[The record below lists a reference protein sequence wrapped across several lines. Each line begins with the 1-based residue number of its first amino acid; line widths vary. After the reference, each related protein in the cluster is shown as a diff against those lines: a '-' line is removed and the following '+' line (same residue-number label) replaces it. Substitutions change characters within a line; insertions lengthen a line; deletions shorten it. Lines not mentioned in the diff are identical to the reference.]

1 MIYTIVY
8 IVRTLAG
15 WDGHPMDSP
24 AGSQG
29 YEKRIEALQ
38 IAVLPKGAT
47 IPGTTDNSYKTT
59 GKKVEYRTYVE
70 KQGWKKYS
78 ADGEQ
83 SGTIGQARAV
93 QGLAV
98 RVNDTQYSGNI
109 VYDTYMQSY
118 GWMGEKA
125 NNTAAGILNGGK
137 RMEAIKLH
145 LTGELAEKYDIYY
158 RVHTQTF
165 GCLTGRKTENHPE
178 QKIMQNESRRFRL
191 KWFQREILLRE
202 QHL

>member
-1 MIYTIVY
+1 
-8 IVRTLAG
+8 
-15 WDGHPMDSP
+15 
-24 AGSQG
+24 
-29 YEKRIEALQ
+29 
-38 IAVLPKGAT
+38 
-47 IPGTTDNSYKTT
+47 
-59 GKKVEYRTYVE
+59 
-70 KQGWKKYS
+70 
-78 ADGEQ
+78 
-83 SGTIGQARAV
+83 
-93 QGLAV
+93 
-98 RVNDTQYSGNI
+98 
-109 VYDTYMQSY
+109 MQSY

-165 GCLTGRKTENHPE
+165 GWLDWAEKRENHPE

>member
-1 MIYTIVY
+1 M
-8 IVRTLAG
+8 
-15 WDGHPMDSP
+15 
-24 AGSQG
+24 
-29 YEKRIEALQ
+29 K

-118 GWMGEKA
+118 GWMG
-125 NNTAAGILNGGK
+125 
-137 RMEAIKLH
+137 
-145 LTGELAEKYDIYY
+145 
-158 RVHTQTF
+158 
-165 GCLTGRKTENHPE
+165 
-178 QKIMQNESRRFRL
+178 
-191 KWFQREILLRE
+191 
-202 QHL
+202 